1 MWFAELFI
9 LLFWRLQKSRK
20 AGVSSGIYQQFVQH
34 SQTIPRTIP
43 SQCLQMVSTY
53 RWQNTCRAYFV
64 LRFNFLSNS
73 ILTDFSKICSTFLL
87 FVCRPFFYHN
97 YIDHWVNKNSTVIL
111 NYDGTLVNN
120 PNFNRNYLIE
130 GQFSI

>member
-53 RWQNTCRAYFV
+53 RWQNTYRAYFV

-87 FVCRPFFYHN
+87 FVYKFFFYHN